1 MKTPIK
7 LKTCWEGIL
16 NFTTFDK
23 KPRSV
28 ARLLNL
34 GTTSDISG
42 IRLWK
47 GIRQLALDYG
57 KPSGLPLP
65 HLSSAMN

>member
-34 GTTSDISG
+34 ATTSDISG

-47 GIRQLALDYG
+47 GFDSWPLIMANLADSHY
-57 KPSGLPLP
+57 PT
-65 HLSSAMN
+65 